1 MPSFNRKR
9 EWEGERDGARPNKKS
24 TASAST
30 AKPASASNNPGP
42 PVLIGPYDGHRRYD
56 EWKGQMYGFPRVIPG
71 SGAMFPTN
79 YQINFNNSHPW
90 ECPLLGAHFSR
101 AHRKLLLYDEVYRG
115 FFWAIGERKT
125 PDKDGKFR
133 SIVVKRGYF
142 EPDSERTRDDV
153 RQPPENWESKVN
165 PMAVKDVKLPNMS
178 QPAVAPAAPS
188 TAPSTAAP
196 SPVTSFQT
204 TPTTA
209 SMSRPSAVTAPA
221 TPRSSAANPIA
232 VRPLSA
238 PGASSA
244 ALLAIRRTAPGAA
257 LVGRPTGNSVHEVVD
272 ISSDEED
279 VKPILPGTPVKNKT
293 FNDAMSQRGKART
306 EIEGARST
314 TRGQDSRNDLMDD
327 DDFNPFDVDPLEF
340 LPRKMPGLNGGI
352 TQQHSG
358 STQQPISD
366 QPSAQP
372 TNNIPDMS
380 IRGANSD
387 CPEIWKYMLEFLQP
401 GTQIPDDAAITE
413 LLTLQKRRD
422 LPEAWKFRLAAF
434 TKHDLKTYTSVILY
448 LGGTE
453 AVTSPCSVMGC
464 AHSEQAAEY
473 AASLQRDGSGFQ
485 DRVFVKY
492 AFPKCVFLPRHLLD
506 SVPLAKRLKHRICA
520 NSYYRKQSP
529 NDEIQ
534 NTKEQALEALVRVGR
549 TTPRSHMAQS
559 SSANVLQIITPVAF
573 STTKSDPHNVEAQKE
588 TQSSGGNEADTQED
602 SFQDNPVLS
611 KDPARPVHDHNG
623 STRQT
628 MNRQFPEIR
637 PSMSEQ
643 SQRSVSSDIWA
654 YITQFARTP
663 TPRPDDEA
671 ITELLKLPRRR
682 DIPGYWRRQLSVF
695 NTLSL
700 HQLTAVIWYLGG
712 DASLPKG
719 AVRPTYIDEIT
730 ATNSY
735 AIGNTMRESTTLAIL
750 FSNLAIHD
758 KPRATH
764 QQQQQPKQA
773 STTSQRPSGIFSIP
787 ENTPGQ
793 MFSLKGTDTRI
804 IQSSRN
810 QILKCKVLAGDGI
823 KWQIVGGKEF
833 KAYKSWID
841 EWEIPPDSQCLVKNI
856 HPKRSFGEDQTCIDV
871 NPKKGVVKAAQN

>member
-1 MPSFNRKR
+1 MPSINRKR
-9 EWEGERDGARPNKKS
+9 EWEGEGDGARPNKKS

-30 AKPASASNNPGP
+30 AKPASASNDPDP

-71 SGAMFPTN
+71 SGALYPTN
-79 YQINFNNSHPW
+79 YQINFNHSDPW
-90 ECPLLGAHFSR
+90 V
-101 AHRKLLLYDEVYRG
+101 AHRKLLLYDEVSRG

-142 EPDSERTRDDV
+142 EPDSERKRDDV
-153 RQPPENWESKVN
+153 RQPPENWESEVN
-165 PMAVKDVKLPNMS
+165 PRAVKDIKLPSMP
-178 QPAVAPAAPS
+178 QAAVAPAAPS
-188 TAPSTAAP
+188 AAP
-196 SPVTSFQT
+196 SPT
-204 TPTTA
+204 TPSPAASSSTTFTA
-209 SMSRPSAVTAPA
+209 SASRPLAVPALA
-221 TPRSSAANPIA
+221 TPRSGAAKSVA
-232 VRPLSA
+232 VRPSSA
-238 PGASSA
+238 PTASVA
-244 ALLAIRRTAPGAA
+244 TLPAIRRTAPGTA
-257 LVGRPTGNSVHEVVD
+257 LVGRPTGNSIHGVTD

-279 VKPILPGTPVKNKT
+279 VKPILLDTPVKNKT
-293 FNDAMSQRGKART
+293 FNGAISQKGKAKT
-306 EIEGARST
+306 EIEGARSAT
-314 TRGQDSRNDLMDD
+314 KGQDSGNDLMDD
-327 DDFNPFDVDPLEF
+327 DDANPFDVDPFEV
-340 LPRKMPGLNGGI
+340 LPRNMPGFNGGI
-352 TQQHSG
+352 PRQHSG
-358 STQQPISD
+358 STQQPVSC

-372 TNNIPDMS
+372 TKNNPDMPTH
-380 IRGANSD
+380 GANSGY
-387 CPEIWKYMLEFLQP
+387 PEIWKYMLGFLQP
-401 GTQIPDDAAITE
+401 GTQIPDDAAIAE

-464 AHSEQAAEY
+464 AHNEQTADY
-473 AASLQRDGSGFQ
+473 AASLQREDPRFQ
-485 DRVFVKY
+485 NRVFVKY

-506 SVPLAKRLKHRICA
+506 SVPLAKRLKRKICA

-529 NDEIQ
+529 NHKIQ

-549 TTPRSHMAQS
+549 TIPGSQMAQS
-559 SSANVLQIITPVAF
+559 SSANVPRIITPVAF
-573 STTKSDPHNVEAQKE
+573 STTKSDPQRVEAQRG

-602 SFQDNPVLS
+602 SFQDNPILS
-611 KDPARPVHDHNG
+611 KDPVRSVHNHNG

-628 MNRQFPEIR
+628 INHQFPEIR

-695 NTLSL
+695 STLSL

-730 ATNSY
+730 ATKSY

-750 FSNLAIHD
+750 FSNLAIHN

-764 QQQQQPKQA
+764 QQQEPKQA

-793 MFSLKGTDTRI
+793 MFSLKGTNTKI

-856 HPKRSFGEDQTCIDV
+856 HPKRSFGENQTCIDV
-871 NPKKGVVKAAQN
+871 NPKKGVVKAAQNQRVGK